1 MTHPPTPERADAPG
15 PAVTAPA
22 VNKPPSPDPSG
33 PGPGGEHD
41 FAGFYRGH
49 FRRLVAYLLYQGAP
63 AHVAAE
69 LAQEA
74 MITAY
79 QRWDTITTPR
89 TYVWTVAYRAFIR
102 HALHKDEQPV
112 AEVPEPTAVLP
123 HPEDAETWLQ
133 EQEITGM
140 LRALPSRQRQVLALT
155 LDGWPPAQIAGLLD
169 IDPSAARSNL
179 KKARRNAAEYL
190 RRTGEENP

>member
-1 MTHPPTPERADAPG
+1 MTHPPTPERADAP
-15 PAVTAPA
+15 APA
-22 VNKPPSPDPSG
+22 VSKSVSPA
-33 PGPGGEHD
+33 PGGPERGGDQD
-41 FAGFYRGH
+41 FVGFYREH
-49 FRRLVAYLLYQGAP
+49 IRRLVAYLLYQGAP

-89 TYVWTVAYRAFIR
+89 NYAWTVTYRAFIR
-102 HALHKDEQPV
+102 HALYKDEQPV

-123 HPEDAETWLQ
+123 HPEEAEAWLQ
-133 EQEITGM
+133 EQEIIGM
-140 LRALPSRQRQVLALT
+140 LGALPPRQRQVLALT
-155 LDGWPPAQIAGLLD
+155 LDGWPPAQIADLLD

-190 RRTGEENP
+190 RRSGEGNP